1 MTLRGV
7 GAASDGRFMATS
19 VAGYERGER
28 NISLERFTLLCK
40 LYDVPPDRL
49 LAEILRAT
57 EGRPEAEIDLTTLET
72 LGSAE
77 GALVSGFVRQVSSL
91 RREPPAETVSL
102 RAGTSRRSRPR
113 PGERPRSS
121 RRLWPGRSA
130 DNARQRRRR
139 LRVVASKL
147 GCLA

>member
-28 NISLERFTLLCK
+28 NISLERFILLCK

-49 LAEILRAT
+49 LAEILRAA

-102 RAGTSRRSRPR
+102 RAGDVAALATASGRTAEELEEALARAIRR
-113 PGERPRSS
+113 
-121 RRLWPGRSA
+121 
-130 DNARQRRRR
+130 
-139 LRVVASKL
+139 
-147 GCLA
+147 

>member
-1 MTLRGV
+1 MEPLAVEIGRALRRARQRRGMTLRGV
-7 GAASDGRFMATS
+7 GAASNGRFMATS

-28 NISLERFTLLCK
+28 NISLERFILLCQ

-57 EGRPEAEIDLTTLET
+57 EGRPEAQIDLTTLES

-91 RREPPAETVSL
+91 RREPPTEAVSL
-102 RAGTSRRSRPR
+102 RAGDVAALATASGRTAEELEEALAKAARR
-113 PGERPRSS
+113 
-121 RRLWPGRSA
+121 
-130 DNARQRRRR
+130 
-139 LRVVASKL
+139 
-147 GCLA
+147 